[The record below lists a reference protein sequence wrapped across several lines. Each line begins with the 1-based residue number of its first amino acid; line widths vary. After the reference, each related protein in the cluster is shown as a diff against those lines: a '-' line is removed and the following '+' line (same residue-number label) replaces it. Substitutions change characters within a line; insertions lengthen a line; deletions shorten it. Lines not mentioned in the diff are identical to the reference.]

1 MTSPSP
7 APARRHPAT
16 HLRALVA
23 ATCLLAGCVQ
33 MPTDATA
40 TSRAATSN
48 VADVRSLIPAAY
60 YLREVDGRP
69 LPSVV
74 GDGLTVTSAYVVT
87 DTTERN
93 VIGWGE
99 GISKDSTASFR
110 LGIGAARVLSEGP
123 DGTSVAV
130 IAWGGNTTAFDT
142 VRWTPDSVIFSRT
155 ISHRSAVGAGR
166 RLVYTRSVAADTL

>member
-16 HLRALVA
+16 HLRAVVA
-23 ATCLLAGCVQ
+23 AICLLAGCVP
-33 MPTDATA
+33 MPTDATT

-48 VADVRSLIPAAY
+48 VADVRSVIPAAY

-69 LPSVV
+69 LPTLV
-74 GDGLTVTSAYVVT
+74 GDGLTVTSAYVVA
-87 DTTERN
+87 DTTARN

-99 GISKDSTASFR
+99 GISKDSAASFR
-110 LGIGAARVLSEGP
+110 LGLGAARVLSQGP
-123 DGTSVAV
+123 DGTCVAV
-130 IAWGGNTTAFDT
+130 IAWGGNMTALDT

-166 RLVYTRSVAADTL
+166 RLVYTRNVAADTL